1 MKQNNVKQN
10 GRFRH
15 ESLQDQDTIKD
26 LLKSIT
32 AGIGQGKITLSDGD
46 GSMTLEPAG
55 LLRLKINASADDDLN
70 KLDIRISWQGETEKP
85 GKKTLKI
92 K

>member
-1 MKQNNVKQN
+1 MKQNGAKQN

-32 AGIGQGKITLSDGD
+32 AGIGQGRVTLSDGD
-46 GSMTLEPAG
+46 GSVTLEPSG
-55 LLRLKINASADDDLN
+55 LLRLKINATTDDDLN
-70 KLDIRISWQGETEKP
+70 KLDIRITWQGEAEKP
-85 GKKTLKI
+85 GKKALKV